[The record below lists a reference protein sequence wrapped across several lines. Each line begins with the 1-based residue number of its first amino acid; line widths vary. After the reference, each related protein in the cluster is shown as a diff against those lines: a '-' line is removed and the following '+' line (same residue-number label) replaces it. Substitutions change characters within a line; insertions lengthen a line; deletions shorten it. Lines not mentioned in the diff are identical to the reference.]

1 MELLSAVFGLA
12 SGLLNWD
19 ARRRQTDVAWE
30 ALQVEK
36 ERIEADIRLGI
47 ATLEA
52 KQRLAQIEAEMR
64 RILTQQ
70 QEDTNR
76 TRAYYSFAKTRALSG
91 ALVAIAGVALLA
103 GALYLAE
110 RGST

>member
-1 MELLSAVFGLA
+1 MEPLTAILGLA
-12 SGLLNWD
+12 GGLLNWD

-30 ALQVEK
+30 ALRVEK

-52 KQRLAQIEAEMR
+52 KQRLAQIEAEMQ
-64 RILTQQ
+64 RILAQQ
-70 QEDTNR
+70 QGDTNR
-76 TRAYYSFAKTRALSG
+76 TRAYYSFAKTRAFSG

-103 GALYLAE
+103 GAFYLAE
-110 RGST
+110 RGAT